1 MVKADWP
8 KIRAEYIED
17 GNITYNE
24 LAAKYGLTK
33 TTLYKRARAERWV
46 EARKKY
52 QKKVMRK
59 SVEKMAAKKSTV
71 VAKELLKLQSAA
83 DKMANVLDSVMQN
96 TEQFYLHMNTRGE
109 GAGVFYTE
117 CTKEEKADT
126 KAIKDLASAL
136 KDMTFVLRNI
146 YDIPTI
152 QEREAMKIAAARLE
166 MEKAKADTGPE
177 EDAGTGVVVLA
188 EVMEEDDGEDE

>member
-17 GNITYNE
+17 SNATYNALCE
-24 LAAKYGLTK
+24 KYNIK
-33 TTLYKRARAERWV
+33 RTTLYKRARDEKWV
-46 EARKKY
+46 EHRKRY
-52 QKKVMRK
+52 QQKVMRK
-59 SVEKMAAKKSTV
+59 SVEKMSSKKATV
-71 VAKELLKLQSAA
+71 VARELLKLQSAA
-83 DKMANVLDSVMQN
+83 DKMATVLDDVMKN
-96 TEQFYLHMNTRGE
+96 ADQFYMHMNTRGE
-109 GAGVFYTE
+109 GGGVFYTE

-166 MEKAKADTGPE
+166 IEKAKTDAGPE
-177 EDAGTGVVVLA
+177 EDTGTGVVLLA
-188 EVMEEDDGEDE
+188 EVIQEDENGEE